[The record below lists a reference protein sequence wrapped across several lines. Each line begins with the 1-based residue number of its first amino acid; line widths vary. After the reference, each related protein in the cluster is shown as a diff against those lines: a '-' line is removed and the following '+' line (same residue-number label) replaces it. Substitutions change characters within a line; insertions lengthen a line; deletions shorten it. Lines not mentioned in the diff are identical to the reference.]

1 MRNRPNTPDQTPYQ
15 GRKRREQMDATHR
28 PMEYKVTDDFADPYG
43 MERPIR
49 RTSINLDPR
58 LVANWGITEGE
69 AKQSIKESLRGEK

>member
-1 MRNRPNTPDQTPYQ
+1 
-15 GRKRREQMDATHR
+15 
-28 PMEYKVTDDFADPYG
+28 MEYKVTDDFADPYG

-69 AKQSIKESLRGEK
+69 AKQSIKNSLRGEK